1 MLMLPVL
8 PAPAEGQSSPP
19 PTLRM
24 LEDATAAQFE
34 ESTPIYTIEED
45 VIGERTTVR
54 TASQRSRGK
63 LLESSMTVSRAN
75 PAVATVSARMVREF
89 DFHGQVFAV
98 EARTATASDE
108 QSFHHSVD
116 VEVTRDGAQHWT
128 KRWDVST
135 PRLLD

>member
-1 MLMLPVL
+1 
-8 PAPAEGQSSPP
+8 
-19 PTLRM
+19 M

-34 ESTPIYTIEED
+34 ESTPIYTIEEH

-75 PAVATVSARMVREF
+75 PAAATVSARMVREF

-98 EARTATASDE
+98 EARTATALE
-108 QSFHHSVD
+108 
-116 VEVTRDGAQHWT
+116 R
-128 KRWDVST
+128 
-135 PRLLD
+135 